1 MTIRDANRNLTVA
14 RSTCFA
20 GSNHWREMLRRYREQ
35 HHIDLDSGRSCLA
48 LERKYW
54 QALEVLAYEEGWNN
68 WRDFFYMRILTGRSD
83 DIPPASFVRQSTTE
97 YLFKDQDKEM
107 SQVRLNDK
115 ACKIKTLCRWH

>member
-1 MTIRDANRNLTVA
+1 
-14 RSTCFA
+14 
-20 GSNHWREMLRRYREQ
+20 MLRRYREQ

-68 WRDFFYMRILTGRSD
+68 WRDVFYMHILTGRSD
-83 DIPPASFVRQSTTE
+83 DIPPASFVRQSTTK
-97 YLFKDQDKEM
+97 YLVKDQDKEM

-115 ACKIKTLCRWH
+115 ACRIKILRRWH